1 MLSVGHSHHRTSD
14 GEAIP
19 KLCYEANRMDS
30 LTSDIRT
37 TSNGPVA
44 LPFYYGWVN
53 LVVAA
58 LAMVGTLPGR
68 TQGLGLITEPLLVDL
83 QIDRVVFA
91 RINLWAT
98 LIGALFCL
106 GVGRL
111 IDRFG
116 SRIVLTTVTVA
127 LATVVLLMSGARDVA
142 VMAIM
147 ITLTRGLG
155 QSALSVVSITLVGKW
170 FVRRLNLAMAV
181 YTVVLSIGFM
191 LAFPIIGALV
201 IRNGWRA
208 TWWTIGLALLLG
220 LAPLSLLL
228 VRRSPEACSIKPDV
242 GPAQTAAAGTTTSGF
257 TLWQALLTPGFWVFG
272 LASAVYGLIAS
283 GIALF
288 NESILAERG
297 FDASTYHRSLVIVAL
312 TALIGNFLGGWLA
325 SKWRMNRL
333 LALAMV
339 LLAGSLVA
347 LPHLKTRAHVAAYAV
362 VMGLAGGFV
371 IVIFFSFWSH
381 AFGRAH
387 LGKIQGA
394 AQALTV
400 VASAIGPLLL
410 AECVVRTGSY
420 AAMFYVLTVVVLVLG
435 LLAWFV
441 SLPTPHAQP
450 KQFTEPTRT

>member
-1 MLSVGHSHHRTSD
+1 
-14 GEAIP
+14 
-19 KLCYEANRMDS
+19 MDS

-37 TSNGPVA
+37 TSAGPLA

-68 TQGLGLITEPLLVDL
+68 TQGLGLITEPLLRDL

-116 SRIVLTTVTVA
+116 SRIVLTTVSVA
-127 LATVVLLMSGARDVA
+127 LATVVLSMSGARGVA
-142 VMAIM
+142 VMAVM

-181 YTVVLSIGFM
+181 YTVVLSSGFM

-220 LAPLSLLL
+220 LAPLSFFL

-242 GPAQTAAAGTTTSGF
+242 EPTQAAAAGTATPGF
-257 TLWQALLTPGFWVFG
+257 TLRQALLTPGFWVFG

-297 FDASTYHRSLVIVAL
+297 FEASTYHRSLVIVAL
-312 TALIGNFLGGWLA
+312 TALVGNFLGGWLA
-325 SKWRMNRL
+325 ARWTMNRL

-339 LLAGSLVA
+339 LLAGSLMA
-347 LPHLKTRAHVAAYAV
+347 LPHVTTQLHVAAYAV

-381 AFGRAH
+381 AYGRAH

-400 VASAIGPLLL
+400 VASAVGPLLL
-410 AECVVRTGSY
+410 AECVARTGSY
-420 AAMFYVLTVVVLVLG
+420 AAMFYLLTLVVLG
-435 LLAWFV
+435 LALSAWFV
-441 SLPTPHAQP
+441 PLPVRKMLP
-450 KQFTEPTRT
+450 

>member
-1 MLSVGHSHHRTSD
+1 MDMLNP
-14 GEAIP
+14 EIP
-19 KLCYEANRMDS
+19 
-30 LTSDIRT
+30 T
-37 TSNGPVA
+37 TAVKPFA

-53 LVVAA
+53 VFVAA

-68 TQGLGLITEPLLVDL
+68 TQGLGLVTEPLLHDL
-83 QIDRVVFA
+83 QIDRVLFA

-116 SRIVLTTVTVA
+116 SRLILTVVTIA
-127 LATVVLLMSGARDVA
+127 LGIVVLLMSGAKGVVTMA
-142 VMAIM
+142 VM

-155 QSALSVVSITLVGKW
+155 QSALSVVSITIVGKW

-181 YTVVLSIGFM
+181 YTVALSIGFM
-191 LAFPIIGALV
+191 LAFPTIGAIV
-201 IRNGWRA
+201 VRNGWRTA
-208 TWWTIGLALLLG
+208 WWTIGLALLFG

-228 VRRSPEACSIKPDV
+228 VRRSPESCSLQPDIQIKEDP
-242 GPAQTAAAGTTTSGF
+242 TSDNATHGF
-257 TLWQALLTPGFWVFG
+257 TLMQALLTPGFWVFG
-272 LASAVYGLIAS
+272 LAAAVYGLIAS

-325 SKWRMNRL
+325 AKWSMNRL

-339 LLAGSLVA
+339 LLAGSLLALPYVSTQMHVA
-347 LPHLKTRAHVAAYAV
+347 LYAV

-371 IVIFFSFWSH
+371 IVIFFSFWSY
-381 AFGRAH
+381 AYGRAH

-410 AECVVRTGSY
+410 AECVARTGSY
-420 AAMFYVLTVVVLVLG
+420 AAMFYVLTLVVLVLA
-435 LLAWFV
+435 LSAWFV
-441 SLPTPHAQP
+441 PIPAGTVPRQ
-450 KQFTEPTRT
+450 